1 MQNLQTSTTLQGGK
15 YIIERVLGQG
25 GFCRVFM
32 ALMLL
37 LFPVLVMAQASGG
50 QIRRPVKKQS
60 VVSTR
65 SNVSTSQGVTIERTE
80 QRTPASTPP
89 SIQPISKSDLAIYNV
104 VVCTYG
110 ILANAQGACQKL
122 RDDGWGAQIYLDSK
136 KMYRV
141 LMVGTDQEPEALVYR
156 NHAKQTYPDAWILKI
171 ENGQE
176 VRL

>member
-1 MQNLQTSTTLQGGK
+1 MKIKLL
-15 YIIERVLGQG
+15 IIICCLS
-25 GFCRVFM
+25 FS
-32 ALMLL
+32 LMSS
-37 LFPVLVMAQASGG
+37 AQASGG

-60 VVSTR
+60 TVTAR
-65 SNVSTSQGVTIERTE
+65 SNVSISQGKTIERTE
-80 QRTPASTPP
+80 QRTPANTPP

-122 RDDGWGAQIYLDSK
+122 RDEGWGAQIYLDSK

-176 VRL
+176 MKYQ

>member
-1 MQNLQTSTTLQGGK
+1 MK
-15 YIIERVLGQG
+15 R
-25 GFCRVFM
+25 
-32 ALMLL
+32 LL
-37 LFPVLVMAQASGG
+37 LLLILSMLITQSYAQASGG

-60 VVSTR
+60 TVVAR
-65 SNVSTSQGVTIERTE
+65 SNVSTSQGNAIENAIERIE
-80 QRTPASTPP
+80 QRTPANTHP

-122 RDDGWGAQIYLDSK
+122 RDEGWGAQIYLDSK

-176 VRL
+176 MKYQ